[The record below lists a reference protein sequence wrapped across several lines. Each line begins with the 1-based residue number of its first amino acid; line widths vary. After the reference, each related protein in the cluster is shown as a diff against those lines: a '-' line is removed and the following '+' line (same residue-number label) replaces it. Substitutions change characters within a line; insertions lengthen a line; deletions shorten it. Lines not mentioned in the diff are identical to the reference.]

1 MCNNI
6 RQCNAQVLKLLV
18 LIEYNIPKS
27 VLLLN
32 QIYLRRNIYAELQ
45 RKLIYLQNVRIKSLT
60 DNKIVHLG
68 GTTWLD
74 RNYFGEQGLV
84 CLCNPAKVVSVPYQD
99 DYGKLRTC
107 EYLPIALAEYDEY
120 GKVIPYNV
128 DDGFDSK
135 YIKTVLYSGDVA
147 TEELPTY
154 QINIPEIPEV
164 NKSVISKAVYNIA
177 KEFINK

>member
-1 MCNNI
+1 M
-6 RQCNAQVLKLLV
+6 
-18 LIEYNIPKS
+18 
-27 VLLLN
+27 
-32 QIYLRRNIYAELQ
+32 
-45 RKLIYLQNVRIKSLT
+45 
-60 DNKIVHLG
+60 
-68 GTTWLD
+68 
-74 RNYFGEQGLV
+74 V

-107 EYLPIALAEYDEY
+107 EYLPIALAEYDDN

-128 DDGFDSK
+128 EDGFDSR

-164 NKSVISKAVYNIA
+164 NKSVISEAVYNIA